1 MPKTDVIGHNLT
13 KFECGEGYKIKCD
26 IEMLA
31 AQCNSNSSCY
41 GFNTNGFLKSCASGC
56 DANCCYDV
64 TENVDLYI
72 RKGFLPPDDWQNDV
86 NSGRILYANPEPHF
100 CFLPEIANGYLGTV
114 AMSAS
119 LFQSGLFIGKCG
131 NIGKARLPS
140 PIGGSIV
147 TGQLI
152 ASGLHFEK
160 AMFTRRYDMND
171 SIVEHRVYIS
181 RTLKSVMVV
190 EFSLI
195 SSPSKSVTFS
205 YSSTFDPLNQT
216 HNPEI
221 ICTGGG
227 GVEIDVEFTFNSKL
241 STSSVYVYEGVL
253 LSRDDRNR
261 SIYITIC
268 TQQSNETLQTIT
280 LSSSIQLISTLASSI
295 DFGPDPIDQMT
306 VTLEAINRFDEAIT
320 KRNVLFQEH
329 VHAWKKLWKSG
340 IDIEP
345 LEDHPF
351 VLPKIIM
358 DTDKNHENDTVITT
372 FSRSLDIAQHIN
384 SSMYYLLS
392 SSRDDWPYGISPG
405 GLASQSYSGA
415 IFFDMDWYM
424 MPALLPFYPSHAANI
439 LRFRYNS
446 LEESK
451 NIAKSFGYN
460 GSMFAWTASYFGR
473 PQGCCDG
480 KGGWENC
487 IEQHITG
494 DVAVAV
500 QMYYYATKD
509 KLWLQNI
516 GWPLLRDIA
525 RFWSSRIT
533 KTNNITYS
541 INGIMPV
548 DEWCD
553 NTQSKC
559 GDIGVNNAIQT
570 NAVAVVSLIFAAEV
584 GNMFGFD
591 VDSEWIQTAKKL
603 KINFNFTTQTHIQWD
618 NAVAPSSPR
627 TYVCPEGKLS
637 TLFLSNH
644 YFSEDVL
651 YLTYPMNFNVTPEII
666 RNDAETFIPITCQ
679 ENAGM
684 TGPIHSIVWLLLNET
699 LKAEGEFNRSLQAC
713 TYGEFHVRNEVDIHE
728 DIIGGHGFNTHFLT
742 GDGGFIQAVMMG
754 YAGLR
759 YDDKS
764 LLFNPLPGVVTP
776 ATKSIRLR
784 NILVQGTY
792 SFDYTIDESAVHFIC
807 SNLYENILCITDN
820 DNNQWKITSN
830 ESSLKFQDIQLPIRV
845 DLCN

>member
-1 MPKTDVIGHNLT
+1 
-13 KFECGEGYKIKCD
+13 
-26 IEMLA
+26 
-31 AQCNSNSSCY
+31 
-41 GFNTNGFLKSCASGC
+41 
-56 DANCCYDV
+56 
-64 TENVDLYI
+64 
-72 RKGFLPPDDWQNDV
+72 
-86 NSGRILYANPEPHF
+86 
-100 CFLPEIANGYLGTV
+100 
-114 AMSAS
+114 
-119 LFQSGLFIGKCG
+119 
-131 NIGKARLPS
+131 
-140 PIGGSIV
+140 
-147 TGQLI
+147 
-152 ASGLHFEK
+152 
-160 AMFTRRYDMND
+160 
-171 SIVEHRVYIS
+171 
-181 RTLKSVMVV
+181 LKSVMVV

-227 GVEIDVEFTFNSKL
+227 GVEIDVEFTFNSKV
-241 STSSVYVYEGVL
+241 STSSMHVYEGVL

-280 LSSSIQLISTLASSI
+280 LSSSSIQLISTLASSI

-329 VHAWKKLWKSG
+329 VHAWKKLWTSG

-345 LEDHPF
+345 LENHPF

-446 LEESK
+446 LEESN
-451 NIAKSFGYN
+451 NIAKIFGYN

-541 INGIMPV
+541 IDGIMPV

-559 GDIGVNNAIQT
+559 GDVGVNNAIQT
-570 NAVAVVSLIFAAEV
+570 NAVAVVSLIFATEV

-591 VDSEWIQTAKKL
+591 VDPEWIQTAKKL
-603 KINFNFTTQTHIQWD
+603 KINFNSTTQTHIQWD
-618 NAVAPSSPR
+618 NAVAPSSPH
-627 TYVCPEGKLS
+627 TYVCP
-637 TLFLSNH
+637 
-644 YFSEDVL
+644 EDVL

-684 TGPIHSIVWLLLNET
+684 TAPIHSIVWLQLNET

-764 LLFNPLPGVVTP
+764 LLFNPLPGIITP

-784 NILVQGTY
+784 NILIQRTY
-792 SFDYTIDESAVHFIC
+792 PFDYTIDESAVHFIC

-830 ESSLKFQDIQLPIRV
+830 ELSLKFQDIQLPIRI

>member
-56 DANCCYDV
+56 DANCCYDT

-72 RKGFLPPDDWQNDV
+72 RKGFLPPDDWQNDI

-147 TGQLI
+147 TGLLI

-181 RTLKSVMVV
+181 RTLKSVMVL

-227 GVEIDVEFTFNSKL
+227 GVEIDVEFTFNPKL
-241 STSSVYVYEGVL
+241 STSSMYVYEGIL
-253 LSRDDRNR
+253 LSRDDHNQ

-268 TQQSNETLQTIT
+268 TQQSNKTLQTIT
-280 LSSSIQLISTLASSI
+280 LSSSSSIQLISTLASSI

-306 VTLEAINRFDEAIT
+306 VTLEAINRFDEAMT
-320 KRNVLFQEH
+320 KRNILFQEH

-446 LEESK
+446 LEESN
-451 NIAKSFGYN
+451 NIAKIFGYN

-509 KLWLQNI
+509 KLWLENI

-525 RFWSSRIT
+525 RFWLSRIT

-541 INGIMPV
+541 INEIMPV

-570 NAVAVVSLIFAAEV
+570 NAVAVVSLIFATEV

-591 VDSEWIQTAKKL
+591 VDPEWIQTAKKL
-603 KINFNFTTQTHIQWD
+603 KINFNSTTQTHIQWD
-618 NAVAPSSPR
+618 NASLTSSPR
-627 TYVCPEGKLS
+627 NYVCP
-637 TLFLSNH
+637 
-644 YFSEDVL
+644 EDVL

-699 LKAEGEFNRSLQAC
+699 LRAEGEFNRSLQAC